1 MNSTFKDS
9 GYLRN
14 FSLTFML
21 RTEGITFLVII
32 PLIVLYLWANLK
44 LTDEQ
49 LRIMLFCAALA
60 SAISLI
66 GTVINDVIVLRP
78 VAFYFS
84 RLRRELAVADHEY
97 ERALRRFLLLPY
109 IHGVGALLRFAA
121 GILLFI
127 VPLQMLTALSQAQ
140 IVNMWML
147 ILIYP
152 PLCMVLYFLLAE
164 MLTQKVYNLGVFL
177 KQLKTPLKLTMNIQT
192 KITVSTLFIMMLPFM
207 MLLASFIMEIAQ
219 FPIDRKPV
227 YLRIALFGITGLVGA
242 VAISRLLGST
252 LFLKVHNIQSFLR
265 RVGEGELAAYA
276 KKIVVVDELT
286 GINVSVY
293 QMKENLRNMVEAI
306 STSSHML
313 KESSDDMSNSSAQL
327 SDMANEMSS
336 IVEEAGS
343 AYEQMSASFEGNLK
357 NIEEQFEKC
366 TSISGDIAQISVN
379 GNELSSKIMN
389 LEASIERAVRQI
401 EHGETTMKR
410 SVEAIE
416 GMTSYLKSIEE
427 TVSMINDVADQIN
440 LLALNAAIEAARAG
454 EAGKGFAVV
463 ADEVNKLADQT
474 GELVKSIRS
483 TIGHH
488 TEQFTG
494 EMHFIADSASAFNEV
509 KKHIIQTG
517 EVIGET
523 SGFTLKLVSMNVEIQ
538 KKIEML
544 NKISDIIYLSSKE
557 QKNTI
562 EELTG
567 SVNSMNDISQRT
579 SESAFRVLSFAKEIK
594 SSAESLLGSI
604 ERFKY

>member
-152 PLCMVLYFLLAE
+152 PSVWCCIFSLPRCLLRKCTISGFPETAEDAAEAHNEYPDEDNGIDALYHDAAFYDAPRVVHNGDRPVPHRQE
-164 MLTQKVYNLGVFL
+164 AGISEDCAFRHHR
-177 KQLKTPLKLTMNIQT
+177 PCRCGRD
-192 KITVSTLFIMMLPFM
+192 
-207 MLLASFIMEIAQ
+207 IA
-219 FPIDRKPV
+219 
-227 YLRIALFGITGLVGA
+227 
-242 VAISRLLGST
+242 LLGST

-343 AYEQMSASFEGNLK
+343 AYEQMSASFEATLKISKSSLK
-357 NIEEQFEKC
+357 N
-366 TSISGDIAQISVN
+366 
-379 GNELSSKIMN
+379 
-389 LEASIERAVRQI
+389 
-401 EHGETTMKR
+401 
-410 SVEAIE
+410 
-416 GMTSYLKSIEE
+416 
-427 TVSMINDVADQIN
+427 
-440 LLALNAAIEAARAG
+440 AR
-454 EAGKGFAVV
+454 
-463 ADEVNKLADQT
+463 
-474 GELVKSIRS
+474 R
-483 TIGHH
+483 
-488 TEQFTG
+488 
-494 EMHFIADSASAFNEV
+494 
-509 KKHIIQTG
+509 
-517 EVIGET
+517 
-523 SGFTLKLVSMNVEIQ
+523 
-538 KKIEML
+538 
-544 NKISDIIYLSSKE
+544 
-557 QKNTI
+557 
-562 EELTG
+562 
-567 SVNSMNDISQRT
+567 
-579 SESAFRVLSFAKEIK
+579 
-594 SSAESLLGSI
+594 
-604 ERFKY
+604 